1 MIWALALF
9 GLVVLVLMAG
19 YPVGFTLAGVSLLVA
34 AVATA
39 AESLI
44 QPCCSRCRR
53 ECSAS

>member
-19 YPVGFTLAGVSLLVA
+19 YPVTFTLAGVSLLVA

-39 AESLI
+39 GGSF
-44 QPCCSRCRR
+44 
-53 ECSAS
+53 